1 MCSAICPASRFACH
15 ATCRCRCVFC
25 CAVCVRGNLLL
36 LSTRQRSKLLMLR
49 IGAGALLVPRLPC
62 LRVQLHEV
70 PLSTP
75 RSCRRPAV
83 PTMCVYDA
91 MHQSCAPTSTVQSNA
106 CPTKHAMYACMHATA
121 GTTWNIRAGLN
132 IWIAVDV
139 FFFFCALYRL
149 GTLRP
154 ARSRQH
160 RFWRR
165 QHRSACHTRHR
176 TDGVRH
182 GNTAY

>member
-139 FFFFCALYRL
+139 FFFFFVPCIGWGPSDPHAVDSIVS
-149 GTLRP
+149 G
-154 ARSRQH
+154 
-160 RFWRR
+160 
-165 QHRSACHTRHR
+165 
-176 TDGVRH
+176 DV
-182 GNTAY
+182 NTAVPVTLDTAPMG